1 MIAQK
6 LCSLFY
12 KEDGVAMVWHY
23 NAFLSYEPEPVEEK
37 RIWLD
42 QETANL
48 KQVDLLAY
56 FLANGMPSEDAV
68 IEQTKLTEGLYANAL
83 ALWKED
89 PEEKKVLDK
98 RA

>member
-1 MIAQK
+1 MSCK
-6 LCSLFY
+6 GDCD
-12 KEDGVAMVWHY
+12 KMVWHY

-37 RIWLD
+37 RVWLD

-56 FLANGMPSEDAV
+56 FLANGTPAEDAV
-68 IEQTKLTEGLYANAL
+68 VEQNRLVEGLYATAL
-83 ALWKED
+83 AFWEEE
-89 PEEKKVLDK
+89 EEKETKLDK